1 MKQKHIGFILLFG
14 IAIYFLGSWNL
25 PITDN
30 TESNYA
36 ETAKEMIQA
45 GDYFSPRIF
54 GNFWFDKPIM
64 FYLELILAF
73 KFLGMTDFA
82 ARLFPAIFAIAS
94 LVLTYFFGK
103 RYYGANIG
111 FIAAILL
118 GTSLEYWYIGHA
130 VITDTTLLT
139 AISITLM
146 SFFRGYTENKP
157 KFYYLAFVA
166 AGVAILTKGPIGLC
180 LPGLII
186 LIFLAVKRRL
196 KALLNIHILLGFML
210 CLLTASIWYYPM
222 YLVHG
227 KEFLDTFIGVHNVTR
242 ATVAEHPRDNVWY
255 YYILVFLAG
264 FFPWSFILSGLGLK
278 NLYNKGK
285 SIIAVPKSD
294 LTCFLLI
301 WALTVFA
308 VFNIFAT
315 KYLTYTYPYMVPLA
329 LLFAPIFSSRLKLFF
344 SVAGIMTIFYL
355 GAMFTIVPK
364 IMYDNSA
371 LPIAEFF
378 NEHKDADTKLMSY
391 HINGLVGLA
400 YYEGIVTERLETPEN
415 IEKFTNPANGWN
427 KLNIL
432 PMRSITELDLAN
444 DYIVM
449 TKKKFPDDFKEN
461 VLGNWQEIGTV
472 GEWLF
477 FRNIR
482 EEN

>member
-1 MKQKHIGFILLFG
+1 MKQKHIGFIVLFG
-14 IAIYFLGSWNL
+14 IAVYFLGSWNL

-64 FYLELILAF
+64 FYLELIMAF
-73 KFLGMTDFA
+73 KFFGMTDLA
-82 ARLFPAIFAIAS
+82 ARIFPAVLAIFS

-103 RYYGANIG
+103 RYYGEKVG

-130 VITDTTLLT
+130 VITDTTLLA
-139 AISITLM
+139 AISLTLM
-146 SFFRGYTENKP
+146 SFFRGYTEGKI

-166 AGVAILTKGPIGLC
+166 AGIAILTKGPIGLC

-196 KALLNIHILLGFML
+196 KALLNVHILLGFIL
-210 CLLTASIWYYPM
+210 CLATASIWYYPM
-222 YLVHG
+222 YLAHG

-255 YYILVFLAG
+255 YYILVFFAG

-285 SIIAVPKSD
+285 HIITVPKSD

-301 WALTVFA
+301 WALTVFV

-329 LLFAPIFSSRLKLFF
+329 LLFAPVFSSRLKLFF
-344 SVAGIMTIFYL
+344 SVASIMTIFYL

-364 IMYDNSA
+364 IMYDSSA
-371 LPIAEFF
+371 LPIAKFF
-378 NEHKDADTKLMSY
+378 YENKGADTKLMSY
-391 HINGLVGLA
+391 HVNGLVGLA
-400 YYEGIVTERLETPEN
+400 YYEDIVTERLETPEN
-415 IEKFTNPANGWN
+415 IEKYTDPASGWN

-432 PMRSITELDLAN
+432 PMRSTLEIDLAN
-444 DYIVM
+444 DYIIM
-449 TKKKFPDDFKEN
+449 TKKKFVADFKEN
-461 VLGNWQEIGTV
+461 VAGNWQEIGTV

-477 FRNIR
+477 FRNVR
-482 EEN
+482 EEK